1 MPPASPSLD
10 ALRREIDEIDAAIH
24 DLIMRRGR
32 VVERMAHSK
41 AGAKVFIRPG
51 REASILRRLIGRH
64 QGAVPVAAIVRI
76 WREMIAAMTLIQ
88 GPFAVAVYAPG
99 DDRGLWDIARDHYGT
114 VTPLTPVNT
123 TQGVL
128 RALADGSATVGV
140 VPVPQEEETDPW
152 WRFLISDDT
161 KTPKII
167 GRLPFTARPG
177 GQREGGDALILG
189 AVPLEA
195 TGQDHTLLGVELAQD
210 MSRGRLK
217 DMMEAASLPV
227 GWFRI
232 FHQPGGGGSV
242 HLIEVEDYVDGNDAR
257 LAALAEK
264 LGDALVRVLPVG
276 AYALPVSL
284 EPSRKA

>member
-1 MPPASPSLD
+1 MPPVSPSVD
-10 ALRREIDEIDAAIH
+10 ALRREIDEIDVAIH
-24 DLIMRRGR
+24 DLIMRRAR
-32 VVERMAHSK
+32 VVERIAHSK
-41 AGAKVFIRPG
+41 AGSKVFIRPG
-51 REASILRRLIGRH
+51 REAGILRRLVARH

-99 DDRGLWDIARDHYGT
+99 DDRRLWDIARDHYGT
-114 VTPLTPVNT
+114 VTPLTPANT
-123 TQGVL
+123 AQAVL
-128 RALADGSATVGV
+128 RALAEGSATVGV
-140 VPVPQEEETDPW
+140 VPVPEEEETDPW

-167 GRLPFTARPG
+167 GRLPFCSRPG
-177 GQREGGDALILG
+177 QKEGGDALILG

-217 DMMEAASLPV
+217 DMMEAVNLSV

-232 FHQPGGGGSV
+232 FHLPGGGGSV
-242 HLIEVEDYVDGNDAR
+242 HLIEVADFVDGDDQR
-257 LAALAEK
+257 LRALADK
-264 LGDALVRVLPVG
+264 LGDVLVRVLPVG
-276 AYALPVSL
+276 AYALPITL
-284 EPSRKA
+284 DARKG

>member
-1 MPPASPSLD
+1 MPPASPSVD

-24 DLIMRRGR
+24 DLIMRRAR
-32 VVERMAHSK
+32 VVERIAQSK

-51 REASILRRLIGRH
+51 REAGILRRLVARH
-64 QGAVPVAAIVRI
+64 QGSVPVAAIVRI

-88 GPFAVAVYAPG
+88 GPFAVAVYAPD
-99 DDRGLWDIARDHYGT
+99 DDRRLWDIARDHYGT
-114 VTPLTPVNT
+114 VTPLAPANT
-123 TQGVL
+123 AQAVL
-128 RALADGSATVGV
+128 RALAEGSATVGV
-140 VPVPQEEETDPW
+140 VPVPEEEETDPW

-161 KTPKII
+161 KMPKII
-167 GRLPFTARPG
+167 GRLPFCSRPG
-177 GQREGGDALILG
+177 QKEGGDALILG

-217 DMMEAASLPV
+217 DMMEAVSLPV

-232 FHQPGGGGSV
+232 FHLPGGGGSV
-242 HLIEVEDYVDGNDAR
+242 HLIEVEDFVDGDDAR
-257 LAALAEK
+257 LGALAEK

-276 AYALPVSL
+276 AYALPITL
-284 EPSRKA
+284 EPRKA